1 MARHINM
8 KHKTIEE
15 RKYKCNFCPKSFT
28 TQIYLKD
35 HINTHTGEKPYTCR
49 YCGKASASKG
59 THRGHERSHEGMKI
73 RNQKAQEESWKKSQ
87 KYPREVF
94 EEDMET

>member
-59 THRGHERSHEGMKI
+59 THRGHERSHEGMKR
-73 RNQKAQEESWKKSQ
+73 RN
-87 KYPREVF
+87 
-94 EEDMET
+94 